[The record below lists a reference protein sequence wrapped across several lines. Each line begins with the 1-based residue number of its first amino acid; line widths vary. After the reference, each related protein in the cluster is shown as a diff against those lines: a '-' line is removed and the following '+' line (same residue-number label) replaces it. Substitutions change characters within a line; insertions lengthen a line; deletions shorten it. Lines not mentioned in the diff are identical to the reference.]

1 MIPIELIYVLVPLA
15 MALSIYAVWN
25 LDNRVYA
32 NIVMGGFASSVLWFF
47 LAANVITENVYYSVS
62 NTTGINGT
70 VMMDVPT
77 FWVFVLFGIVMMVY
91 TIVLSIEAIME
102 RNVEDIGDVE

>member
-47 LAANVITENVYYSVS
+47 LAANIITENVYYSVS
-62 NTTGINGT
+62 NTTGITGT
-70 VMMDVPT
+70 VMIDVPT
-77 FWVFVLFGIVMMVY
+77 FWVFILFGVVMMIY
-91 TIVLSIEAIME
+91 TIVLAIEAIME
-102 RNVEDIGDVE
+102 RDVKDIGDVE